1 MRSTARHRCLAFGIL
16 LAGPLGLLEPAAAEI
31 LFKAD
36 FETGDFS
43 QFSGKSKN
51 IKPGHIE
58 VVTDVVHSGKYAGR
72 FTIHEDNVFNARQL
86 RVQANGPKVTVR
98 EGSDT
103 FVSFYMYMKD
113 PPKDR
118 DNFFYWEGSPP
129 PRYNNVM
136 TWWVEPKKDRSGT
149 RHPSMAPGT
158 WAGRAFHW
166 ESDITHRPVASA
178 RHAHPLVGRSLP
190 RECQGS
196 GGTASSSWIKR
207 CRQRGRRASTSP
219 SRVST
224 ATRTQN
230 R

>member
-1 MRSTARHRCLAFGIL
+1 MNTLIRHLPPALGVLFAGVFFGL
-16 LAGPLGLLEPAAAEI
+16 NTSSAEI

-43 QFSGKSKN
+43 QFSGTSKN

-58 VVTDVVHSGKYAGR
+58 VVTDIVHSGKYAGR
-72 FTIHEDNVFNARQL
+72 FTIHEDNVFNTRQL

-113 PPKDR
+113 QPKDR

-136 TWWVEPKKDRSGT
+136 TWWVEPKTDGAGTHHQVRHGQSG
-149 RHPSMAPGT
+149 PQ
-158 WAGRAFHW
+158 
-166 ESDITHRPVASA
+166 
-178 RHAHPLVGRSLP
+178 GRSLD
-190 RECQGS
+190 G
-196 GGTASSSWIKR
+196 
-207 CRQRGRRASTSP
+207 
-219 SRVST
+219 
-224 ATRTQN
+224 
-230 R
+230 

>member
-1 MRSTARHRCLAFGIL
+1 MKSLIRHGCLVSVIL
-16 LAGPLGLLEPAAAEI
+16 LAGAVFRPDPAVAEI

-51 IKPGHIE
+51 IKQGHIE
-58 VVTDVVHSGKYAGR
+58 VVTDTVHSGKYAGR

-86 RVQANGPKVTVR
+86 RVQVNGPKVTVK

-136 TWWVEPKKDRSGT
+136 TWWVEPKGDGSGT
-149 RHPSMAPGT
+149 SIKYGT
-158 WAGRAFHW
+158 GNLGRKGIH
-166 ESDITHRPVASA
+166 
-178 RHAHPLVGRSLP
+178 
-190 RECQGS
+190 
-196 GGTASSSWIKR
+196 
-207 CRQRGRRASTSP
+207 
-219 SRVST
+219 
-224 ATRTQN
+224 
-230 R
+230 